1 MTPIFFLKKEI
12 KELCKSSLANETVF
26 ELKTEKYNCKQ
37 SSSIAE
43 RIPLQSKTI
52 ISHMQQTQLYEQ
64 MNEPCDQHIPHIQ
77 EKKWLF
83 FFFFKSKSRS

>member
-1 MTPIFFLKKEI
+1 MTPNFFKKKEI

-52 ISHMQQTQLYEQ
+52 ISHM
-64 MNEPCDQHIPHIQ
+64 
-77 EKKWLF
+77 
-83 FFFFKSKSRS
+83 

>member
-1 MTPIFFLKKEI
+1 MKSNYCNLKNRRIKKKMTPNFFKKKEI

-43 RIPLQSKTI
+43 PIPLQSKTI
-52 ISHMQQTQLYEQ
+52 ISHM
-64 MNEPCDQHIPHIQ
+64 
-77 EKKWLF
+77 
-83 FFFFKSKSRS
+83 